1 MLNDKTILAIAKAH
15 EVSAAQ
21 VILRWDLQRGIA
33 VIPGS
38 SDPEHI
44 RENLDLFGFAL
55 SVEEMEKIADLDR
68 NEKHDW
74 Y

>member
-1 MLNDKTILAIAKAH
+1 MLRDIATAH
-15 EVSAAQ
+15 GKSLVQ
-21 VILRWDLQRGIA
+21 VILRWDLQRGVT

-44 RENLDLFGFAL
+44 RENISIFDFSLSEDEMDRIAAL
-55 SVEEMEKIADLDR
+55 NK

>member
-1 MLNDKTILAIAKAH
+1 MIADIAKNH
-15 EVSAAQ
+15 GVTPAQ
-21 VILRWDLQRGIA
+21 VILRWNLQRGVV

-38 SDPEHI
+38 SNPEHI
-44 RENLDLFGFAL
+44 RENLDLFNFAL
-55 SVEEMEKIADLDR
+55 TEREMAQIAALDR